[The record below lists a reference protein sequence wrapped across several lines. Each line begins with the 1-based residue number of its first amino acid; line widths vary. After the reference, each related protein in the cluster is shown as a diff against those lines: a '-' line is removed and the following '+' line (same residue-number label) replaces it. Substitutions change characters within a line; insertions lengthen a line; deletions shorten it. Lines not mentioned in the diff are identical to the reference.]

1 MTVQAGLTDSM
12 ILESKAI
19 IAEVANFIL
28 HERKT
33 FVADRVEHKG
43 PSDLV
48 SYVDRKAETML
59 RTEFERLL
67 PGSGFIGEEG
77 GSHAENAVWRWIV
90 DPLDGTT
97 NFIHDVPA
105 YCVSVVLQHA
115 GETILGIVHQVP
127 HHEVFWAAK
136 GQGAFVGDDP
146 IQVSATP
153 SLDDALLG
161 TGFPTA
167 KFDQANDY
175 LAAIQEFLSQCHGI
189 RRFGSAALDMAYVA
203 SGRLDGYFEI
213 GLKAWDV
220 AAGALIV
227 TEAGGTVTSITEG
240 GDYLFGRQIVVSN
253 AKLQQA
259 LLLVLRKHLV
269 R

>member
-1 MTVQAGLTDSM
+1 MTTPSALTDSL
-12 ILESKAI
+12 ILKTKAI
-19 IAEVANFIL
+19 IAEVAEFIL

-33 FVADRVEHKG
+33 FGVEKVEHKG

-48 SYVDRKAETML
+48 SYVDRKAEGML
-59 RTEFERLL
+59 RSAFETLI

-77 GSHAENAVWRWIV
+77 GGHHENALWRWIV

-105 YCVSVVLQHA
+105 YCISVALQHA
-115 GETILGIVHQVP
+115 GETVLGIVHEVP
-127 HHEVFWAAK
+127 HHEVFWAVK
-136 GQGAFVGDDP
+136 GKGAFLGEKP
-146 IQVSATP
+146 IHVSATP
-153 SLDDALLG
+153 GLDGALLG

-167 KFDQANDY
+167 KFDQASDY

-227 TEAGGTVTSITEG
+227 TEAGGAVTPITEG

-259 LLLVLRKHLV
+259 LLLVLKKHLV